1 MAFIYFTQ
9 YIQYGHIVLMFYSFL
24 LLLLSHIEFTRKYWK
39 NKKLKAAK
47 STTSKIPKAVR

>member
-9 YIQYGHIVLMFYSFL
+9 YIQYGHIVFMFYSFL